1 MMKIELS
8 QNPTNMGKDKTDI
21 QEKTRKREKTE
32 LQEPPLYKV
41 LLHND
46 DYTTMDFV
54 VMILETVFHK
64 DTSEAT
70 RIMLNIHHQ
79 GLGIAGVYTREI
91 GETKVAIVHD
101 MARNKQFPLKCS
113 LEKVIR

>member
-1 MMKIELS
+1 MS
-8 QNPTNMGKDKTDI
+8 QKQINMGKEKTDI
-21 QEKTRKREKTE
+21 QEKTLKKEKTE

-46 DYTTMDFV
+46 DYTTMEFV
-54 VMILETVFHK
+54 VMILVNVFNK

-70 RIMLNIHHQ
+70 RIMLNVHHQ

-91 GETKVAIVHD
+91 GETKVAIVLD
-101 MARNKQFPLKCS
+101 MARKSQFPLKCS
-113 LEKVIR
+113 LEKVNR